1 MKIRLYNARILDL
14 NNVHSIRKGEIHVSD
29 SLIENVIYDDI
40 KGDSDHVSSDEDG
53 TVRMSPCLFEK
64 EINCAGNLVMRGFNN
79 AHTHSAM
86 TFLRSLADDKP
97 TPLWLKEDI
106 FPNEAKL
113 TDDDIADFTRLAIME
128 YVSGGTVSAM
138 DMYLR
143 PDVTAEVFSKAGMR
157 AVIVSGL
164 NDFTS
169 SLESLQEEFK
179 RLNGYD
185 PLIGYRAGFHA
196 EYTCTR
202 ERLERLSEIVNTLKC
217 PVFCHLSETKFEV
230 EECMARNGA
239 TPLKYLDSL
248 GLFNYGGGVY
258 HGVHLTDEEID
269 IASEKNICVVI
280 NSGSNCKLASGIAPL
295 KKLHDRNVRL
305 AMGTDGPASNN
316 SLNMFKEMYLTSV
329 LCKLAEDDA
338 SCMDASFILD
348 MAVKGSAE
356 CMGLED
362 SGLIAP
368 GKPADL
374 IMIDLDRPNMRPLNN
389 IVKNIVYAGSA
400 SNVIM
405 TMCAGRI
412 LYMNGK
418 YDIGFDTDEL
428 LERCGRRTDRI
439 LGRI

>member
-14 NNVHSIRKGEIHVSD
+14 DNSHSIRFGEVHVSD
-29 SLIENVIYDDI
+29 SLIEKVIYDDER
-40 KGDSDHVSSDEDG
+40 DSAPVSPGEDDAG
-53 TVRMSPCLFEK
+53 ERSLCLFDS
-64 EINCAGNLVMRGFNN
+64 EIDCKAGLLMRGFNN

-97 TPLWLKEDI
+97 TPKWLKEDI
-106 FPNEAKL
+106 FPNEARL
-113 TDDDIADFTRLAIME
+113 TDDDIADFSRLAIME

-143 PDVTAEVFSKAGMR
+143 PDVTAEVFAKAGMR

-169 SLESLQEEFK
+169 SLESLQDEFK
-179 RLNGYD
+179 RLNEYD
-185 PLIGYRAGFHA
+185 PLIGYRVGFHA
-196 EYTCTR
+196 EYTTGR
-202 ERLERLSEIVNTLKC
+202 DKLERLSEIAASNKC
-217 PVFCHLSETKFEV
+217 PVFCHLSETRSEV
-230 EECMARNGA
+230 EECVRRNGE

-248 GLFNYGGGVY
+248 GLFDNGGGIY
-258 HGVHLTDEEID
+258 HGVHLTDEEMD
-269 IASEKNICVVI
+269 IAAEKGIRVVI

-295 KKLHDRNVRL
+295 KKLYDKKVKL
-305 AMGTDGPASNN
+305 AIGTDGPASNN

-338 SCMDASFILD
+338 ACMDASFILD

-362 SGLIAP
+362 SGLVAP

-374 IMIDLDRPNMRPLNN
+374 ILLDLNRPNMQPLNN

-400 SNVIM
+400 SDVIM

-412 LYMNGK
+412 LYRNGE
-418 YDIGFDTDEL
+418 YDLGFDPDEMIFKCS
-428 LERCGRRTDRI
+428 ERTKRI
-439 LGRI
+439 LSESI

>member
-14 NNVHSIRKGEIHVSD
+14 NNSHSIRNGEVHVSD
-29 SLIENVIYDDI
+29 GLIEKVIYDDE
-40 KGDSDHVSSDEDG
+40 GDGSRDSCNDTREQSLCLSDS
-53 TVRMSPCLFEK
+53 
-64 EINCAGNLVMRGFNN
+64 EIDCKGNLLMRGFNN

-97 TPLWLKEDI
+97 TPDWLREDI
-106 FPNEAKL
+106 FPNEARL
-113 TDDDIADFTRLAIME
+113 NDDDIADFTRLAIME

-143 PDVTAEVFSKAGMR
+143 PDVTAKVFAEAGMR

-169 SLESLQEEFK
+169 SIEELTDEFK
-179 RLNGYD
+179 RLNEHD
-185 PLIGYRAGFHA
+185 PLIGYRIGFHA
-196 EYTCTR
+196 EYTTDR
-202 ERLERLSEIVNTLKC
+202 KKLEAVSEIAASCKA
-217 PVFCHLSETKFEV
+217 PVFCHLSETRSEV
-230 EECMARNGA
+230 EDCIARNGE
-239 TPLKYLDSL
+239 TPLKYLDHL
-248 GLFNYGGGVY
+248 GVFENGGGIY
-258 HGVHLTDEEID
+258 HGVHLTDEEMD
-269 IASEKNICVVI
+269 IAAQKGIRVVI

-295 KKLHDRNVRL
+295 KKLYDKKVKL

-329 LCKLAEDDA
+329 LCKLAENDA
-338 SCMDASFILD
+338 ACMDASFILD

-362 SGLIAP
+362 SGLVTP

-374 IMIDLDRPNMRPLNN
+374 ILLDLNNPNMQPLNN

-405 TMCAGRI
+405 TMCAGKILYRNGEFNLGYDPDDIIRRCSERTKRI
-412 LYMNGK
+412 LSGSV
-418 YDIGFDTDEL
+418 
-428 LERCGRRTDRI
+428 
-439 LGRI
+439 